1 MHCQLWTAI
10 PSHFL
15 EIKIQKL
22 RKNLMHFGLHH
33 RSKIF
38 DTMGPGICMK
48 CPFPNFWVFLLKIL
62 ETKS

>member
-1 MHCQLWTAI
+1 
-10 PSHFL
+10 
-15 EIKIQKL
+15 
-22 RKNLMHFGLHH
+22 MHFGLHH

-48 CPFPNFWVFLLKIL
+48 CPFPNCWVFLLKIL